1 MTSIKTKQPRKQRK
15 RYFKASYHTRN
26 RMMTAPLADALREKY
41 GIRRLPVHKDDK
53 VTVFK
58 SKSGDEEIKG
68 KVIRVLPQQYAIHI
82 EGHSKEK
89 ADGTIVSFPVHPS
102 NVVITSLHLRDK
114 KRREMIQRRSRRE
127 LTEEELTEGI
137 YDDEEELE
145 ETFDDL
151 DLPEEEDLF
160 DEFEEL
166 EIDELEESVVEEP
179 VVKEPVVKEPKEK
192 RPSAKPVEEKSK
204 VVKITDL
211 SQIEGIGDKTA
222 MLLKDHGFKTVQEIA
237 NTTVEDLSKVP
248 GIGAATAEK
257 IIRNAKKE
265 EVSS

>member
-1 MTSIKTKQPRKQRK
+1 MTTIKTKQPRKQRK
-15 RYFKASYHTRN
+15 RYFKAPYHLRN
-26 RMMTAPLADALREKY
+26 RMMTAPLSDALREKY
-41 GIRRLPVHKDDK
+41 GVRRLPVHKDDK

-58 SKSGDEEIKG
+58 NKSGDEEIKG

-102 NVVITSLHLRDK
+102 NVVITSLHLRDT
-114 KRREMIQRRSRRE
+114 KRREMIQRRSMRE

-145 ETFDDL
+145 ETLEDYDIS
-151 DLPEEEDLF
+151 EEEDLF

-166 EIDELEESVVEEP
+166 AVDELEEPVVEEP
-179 VVKEPVVKEPKEK
+179 VVKEPKEK
-192 RPSAKPVEEKSK
+192 KPSAKPQEEKSK
-204 VVKITDL
+204 VAGLTDL

-237 NTTVEDLSKVP
+237 NATVDDISKVP

-257 IIRNAKKE
+257 IIKNAKKE
-265 EVSS
+265 VEST

>member
-1 MTSIKTKQPRKQRK
+1 
-15 RYFKASYHTRN
+15 
-26 RMMTAPLADALREKY
+26 MTAPLADSLREKY

-58 SKSGDEEIKG
+58 NKSGDEEIKG
-68 KVIRVLPQQYAIHI
+68 KVIRVLPQQYAIHV

-114 KRREMIQRRSRRE
+114 KRREMIQRRSRKE

-137 YDDEEELE
+137 YDDEEEIE
-145 ETFDDL
+145 ETFDDF

-160 DEFEEL
+160 EEFEEL
-166 EIDELEESVVEEP
+166 EIDELESPVAEESLVEEP
-179 VVKEPVVKEPKEK
+179 IIKEPKQK
-192 RPSAKPVEEKSK
+192 KPSAEPQEEKPK
-204 VVKITDL
+204 VAKITDL
-211 SQIEGIGDKTA
+211 SLIEGIGDKTA
-222 MLLKDHGFKTVQEIA
+222 MLLKDHGFKTVQEVA
-237 NTTVEDLSKVP
+237 NATVEDLSKVP

-257 IIRNAKKE
+257 IIKNAKKE

>member
-1 MTSIKTKQPRKQRK
+1 MTTIKTKQPRKQRK
-15 RYFKASYHTRN
+15 RYFKAPYHLRN
-26 RMMTAPLADALREKY
+26 RMMTAPLSDALREKY

-58 SKSGDEEIKG
+58 NKSGDEEIKG
-68 KVIRVLPQQYAIHI
+68 KVIRVLPQSYAIHI

-102 NVVITSLHLRDK
+102 NVVITSLHLRDS
-114 KRREMIQRRSRRE
+114 KRREMIQRRSRKE

-145 ETFDDL
+145 ESFDDF
-151 DLPEEEDLF
+151 DIQEEEDLF
-160 DEFEEL
+160 EEFEEL
-166 EIDELEESVVEEP
+166 EVDELEEPAIE
-179 VVKEPVVKEPKEK
+179 EPVVKEPKEK
-192 RPSAKPVEEKSK
+192 KPSAEPEKEKS
-204 VVKITDL
+204 VDADTTDL
-211 SQIEGIGDKTA
+211 SKIEGIGAKTA
-222 MLLKDHGFKTVQEIA
+222 MLLKEHGFKTVQAIA
-237 NTTVEDLSKVP
+237 NATVEDLSKIP

-257 IIRNAKKE
+257 IIESAKKE

>member
-1 MTSIKTKQPRKQRK
+1 MKMTTIKTKQPRKQRK
-15 RYFKASYHTRN
+15 RYFKAPYHMRN
-26 RMMTAPLADALREKY
+26 RMMTAPLSDALREKY

-58 SKSGDEEIKG
+58 NKSGDEEIKG
-68 KVIRVLPQQYAIHI
+68 KVIRVLPQRYAIHI

-102 NVVITSLHLRDK
+102 NVVITSLHLRDS
-114 KRREMIQRRSRRE
+114 KRREMIQRRSKKE

-145 ETFDDL
+145 ETFDDF

-160 DEFEEL
+160 EEFEDL
-166 EIDELEESVVEEP
+166 EAEEP
-179 VVKEPVVKEPKEK
+179 VVKEPVAEEPVVKEPKEK
-192 RPSAKPVEEKSK
+192 RPSAEPEEEKSK
-204 VVKITDL
+204 DVGITDL
-211 SQIEGIGDKTA
+211 SQIEGIGAKTA
-222 MLLKDHGFKTVQEIA
+222 MLLKDHGFKTVQAIA
-237 NTTVEDLSKVP
+237 SATVEDLSKIP
-248 GIGAATAEK
+248 GIGATTAEK
-257 IIRNAKKE
+257 MIKSAKKK

>member
-1 MTSIKTKQPRKQRK
+1 MTLIKTKQPRKQRK
-15 RYFKASYHTRN
+15 RYFKAPYHLRN
-26 RMMTAPLADALREKY
+26 RMMTAPLSDSLRERY
-41 GIRRLPVHKDDK
+41 GIRRLPVHRDDK

-58 SKSGDEEIKG
+58 NKSSDEEIKG

-114 KRREMIQRRSRRE
+114 KRREMIQRRSRKE

-137 YDDEEELE
+137 YDDEEEFE
-145 ETFDDL
+145 ETLEDY
-151 DLPEEEDLF
+151 DLPEEDLF
-160 DEFEEL
+160 EEFEEL
-166 EIDELEESVVEEP
+166 EIDELEAEEPVVEEP
-179 VVKEPVVKEPKEK
+179 VVKEPKEK
-192 RPSAKPVEEKSK
+192 KPSAKPEEEISK
-204 VVKITDL
+204 VVITTDL
-211 SQIEGIGDKTA
+211 SQLEGIGAKTA

-237 NTTVEDLSKVP
+237 SASVEDLTKVP

-257 IIRNAKKE
+257 IIKSAKKE
-265 EVSS
+265 EESL